1 MKIISQYFLIALSG
15 LILIIVSC
23 QKEDQE
29 LGALITPTNV
39 TLTYEIVGADAE
51 NPNGNGSG
59 LVNFSATANNAITF
73 SFDFGDGK
81 NIEVAPDGNISHVF
95 SSTGVNPYN
104 VTVSA
109 IGTGGIVSNKSVQI
123 EVLSTFSDDEALEF
137 LTGGDSKSW
146 FWAADQGGHTGLGPT
161 TADLGATDYAWAAY
175 WQIGPFDDEKECMYD
190 AEFVFTKTDNGLTFE
205 QITGLAW
212 IPGTWAGDIGVEGD
226 LCYGPDVATPLYGVK
241 NVSFA
246 VSTSKAATEGEGYRG
261 TSMSFSDG
269 GFMCWWVGTS
279 EYDIIEVSETIL
291 KVRIIEDDEWAWYHT
306 FTNVK
311 PEQK

>member
-1 MKIISQYFLIALSG
+1 MKKISQHILVAFTG
-15 LILIIVSC
+15 LLLIIVSC
-23 QKEDQE
+23 QKDDHE
-29 LGALITPTNV
+29 LGALVAPTNV
-39 TLTYEIVGADAE
+39 TLSYEIVGADTE
-51 NPNGNGSG
+51 NPNGDGSG
-59 LVNFSATANNAITF
+59 LVNFTATANNAITF

-81 NIEVAPDGNISHVF
+81 NIEVAPDGSISHIF
-95 SSTGVNPYN
+95 SITGVNPYN

-109 IGTGGIVSNKSVQI
+109 VGTGGIISNKSIHI

-146 FWAADQGGHTGLGPT
+146 FWAADQTAHAGLGPDNEDYGNT
-161 TADLGATDYAWAAY
+161 EYAWPAW
-175 WQIGPFDDEKECMYD
+175 WQIGPFDTEKECMYD
-190 AEFVFTKTDNGLTFE
+190 AEFVFTQTDNGLTFE
-205 QITGLAW
+205 QIAGPAW
-212 IPGTWAGDIGVEGD
+212 IPGTYAGKIGVEGD
-226 LCYGPDVATPLYGVK
+226 LCYGPDVATPLYGIK

-246 VSTSKAATEGEGYRG
+246 VSTSRAAIDGGYRG

-269 GFMCWWVGTS
+269 GFMCWWVGAS

-291 KVRIIEDDEWAWYHT
+291 KVRIKEDDTYAWYHI